1 MLVTLSFFTGCRY
14 VPFVDNDRICNLTKI
29 IFQILATF
37 FAILKINTF
46 SLTLFSNS
54 LTMTTTDHIRN
65 GIIEKLLTI
74 SNKDYLTAL
83 FQLVK
88 NSPVDL
94 ETVKLT
100 DEQIVMLKLSERDIK
115 EKNLIPQSQL
125 DKSDLKW
132 LKEL

>member
-1 MLVTLSFFTGCRY
+1 
-14 VPFVDNDRICNLTKI
+14 
-29 IFQILATF
+29 
-37 FAILKINTF
+37 
-46 SLTLFSNS
+46 
-54 LTMTTTDHIRN
+54 MTTTDHIRN

-88 NSPVDL
+88 NSATDKDVI
-94 ETVKLT
+94 KLT
-100 DEQIVMLKLSERDIK
+100 EEQIVMLNLSEKDIK
-115 EKNLIPQSQL
+115 DGKVISGSKL